1 MQFRLIAIASCVAIV
16 GFTAEAAAARSLC
29 LGESFAILHQ
39 VAYPQSDYAM
49 GQKFGPPAFKNAVG
63 RSAYA
68 AYGGYISCSRNN
80 GKVTDCL
87 YEGR

>member
-49 GQKFGPPAFKNAVG
+49 GRKFGAPAFKNAVG
-63 RSAYA
+63 RSSYR
-68 AYGGYISCSRNN
+68 AYGGFISCGRRS
-80 GKVTDCL
+80 GQVTGCI